1 MSSRRREVLQEIWFW
16 PAGDFSQVKVR
27 RSSRAIAWH
36 FQAREKIERAKLRRR
51 SFAISTAVRIRPVA
65 GEVQKF
71 ENV

>member
-16 PAGDFSQVKVR
+16 PADFSQVKVC
-27 RSSRAIAWH
+27 RSSRAVAWH

-51 SFAISTAVRIRPVA
+51 SFVISTAVRIRPVA